1 MDTRQ
6 TQQQLLTG
14 GFDEVFSYLYGKNAL
29 PSQTARYVQAVNEF
43 KNLFGIN
50 RDISLFSAPGR
61 TEVCGNHTDHQNGR
75 VLAAGVNLDIIGV
88 ASKNNDGIIRIQSKG
103 HPLDTIDLSDLSR
116 QENEVNKAGALIRGI
131 AARFEQ
137 LGYAFGGFDAY
148 TTSDVLKG
156 SGLSSSAAF
165 ETLVGVMLNELYADG
180 KVTPVEI
187 AQIGQYA
194 ENEYF
199 GKPCGLMDQTAS
211 SVGGLVTIDFVN
223 PQKPIVKKL
232 SVDFEQYDHKL
243 CIVNTGGNHADLT
256 NDYASVP
263 QEMKTVAQH
272 FGKQVLR
279 QVDPTMFYQKINEIR
294 QVCSDRAV
302 LRAIHFFADNERVL
316 KEVRAL
322 ESGDLDSFKQSVIE
336 SGRSSFMYLQNV
348 YTCKNP
354 QQQGLSVGLAVS
366 EQILA
371 GRGAWRV
378 HGGGFAGTI
387 QCFVPNDMVQTYKET
402 METVFGAG
410 NCYILSIRPVGG
422 IKVSSGKSNA

>member
-1 MDTRQ
+1 MNTRQ
-6 TQQQLLTG
+6 TQQQLSTG
-14 GFDEVFSYLYGKNAL
+14 VFDEVLSYLYGDNAL
-29 PSQTARYVQAVNEF
+29 SLQTERYNNAVKEF
-43 KNLFGIN
+43 ENLFGIN

-116 QENEVNKAGALIRGI
+116 QDNEINKAGSLIRGI
-131 AARFEQ
+131 AARFQQ
-137 LGYAFGGFDAY
+137 LGYEFGGFDAY

-165 ETLVGVMLNELYADG
+165 ETLVGVMLNQLYAGG

-256 NDYASVP
+256 DDYASVP
-263 QEMKTVAQH
+263 QEMKTVAKQ
-272 FGKQVLR
+272 FGKEVLR
-279 QVDPTMFYQKINEIR
+279 QVDPTMFYKNIKKIR
-294 QVCSDRAV
+294 KACSDRAV

-322 ESGDLDSFKQSVIE
+322 ESGDLDSFKQLIIE

-387 QCFVPNDMVQTYKET
+387 QCFVPKDLVQTYKET
-402 METVFGAG
+402 MEAIFGDG

-422 IKVSSGKSNA
+422 IQVNSEKFNA